1 MININKNTKNN
12 VDKEIKEFLND
23 FNKEHLLKENDYNE
37 RIFISNKNCL
47 LLMELGVPIGAVRTR
62 DINGRRIYPW
72 MDIPR
77 EQRIT
82 TYTPINNLEDWK
94 NYKKEYGSG
103 GLCVHHDFL
112 SNNEINTIA
121 ECICYIDNDDFFD
134 AETSEKIHTDLKKS
148 KPFDYKKIMAI
159 FDKYY
164 TAEVCHK
171 FTDNGYPAYAFYK
184 FFGVSYKGNPNLSD
198 INNTINDDLDNFNDE
213 DIDMEVKI

>member
-94 NYKKEYGSG
+94 N
-103 GLCVHHDFL
+103 
-112 SNNEINTIA
+112 
-121 ECICYIDNDDFFD
+121 
-134 AETSEKIHTDLKKS
+134 
-148 KPFDYKKIMAI
+148 
-159 FDKYY
+159 
-164 TAEVCHK
+164 
-171 FTDNGYPAYAFYK
+171 
-184 FFGVSYKGNPNLSD
+184 
-198 INNTINDDLDNFNDE
+198 
-213 DIDMEVKI
+213 